1 MSIDIN
7 VLKGKIP
14 DVVFE
19 QIFDACTSFKIQ
31 TPLRLAHFLAQC
43 SHESAGFTRVEENL
57 NYSAKGLLQVFPK
70 YFTEESAIKYEHN
83 GIMIASRV
91 YADRMGNRDETSQ
104 DGWKFRCRGYIQ
116 LTGKDNYQ
124 RFGSKVCEN
133 LLNDPDLV
141 ATKYPLL
148 SAAWFWDQRRLND
161 LADKGSDQNIVA
173 SVTKVING
181 GYNGLEDRQKQ
192 FEKFYGVLNVR

>member
-19 QIFDACTSFKIQ
+19 QLFDACTFFKIQ

-43 SHESAGFTRVEENL
+43 AHESAGFARVEENL
-57 NYSAKGLLQVFPK
+57 NYSAKRLTQVFPK
-70 YFTEESAIKYEHN
+70 YFTEESSNKYEHN
-83 GIMIASRV
+83 GIMIASHV

-104 DGWKFRCRGYIQ
+104 DGWKFRGRGYIQ
-116 LTGKDNYQ
+116 LTGKENYEK
-124 RFGSKVCEN
+124 FGAKVSEN

-148 SAAWFWDQRRLND
+148 SAAWFWDSKNLNE
-161 LADKGSDQNIVA
+161 LADIGATENEVA
-173 SVTKVING
+173 AITRKVNG
-181 GYNGLEDRQKQ
+181 GFHGLEERTTL
-192 FEKFYGVLNVR
+192 FYKFYELLNG

>member
-1 MSIDIN
+1 MSVDIN

-104 DGWKFRCRGYIQ
+104 DGWKFRGRGYIQ

-124 RFGSKVCEN
+124 RFGSKVSEN
-133 LLNDPDLV
+133 LLTDPDLV

-148 SAAWFWDQRRLND
+148 SAAWFWDSKNLNE
-161 LADKGSDQNIVA
+161 LADMGSTENEVA
-173 SVTKVING
+173 TITRKVNG
-181 GYNGLEDRQKQ
+181 GFNGLEERTKL
-192 FEKFYGVLNVR
+192 FNKFYELLNG

>member
-14 DVVFE
+14 DVVYD
-19 QIFDACTSFKIQ
+19 QLFDACTFFKIQ

-43 SHESAGFTRVEENL
+43 SHESAGFARVEENL
-57 NYSAKGLLQVFPK
+57 NYSAKRLLQVFPK

-91 YADRMGNRDETSQ
+91 YADRIGNRDETSQ
-104 DGWKFRCRGYIQ
+104 DGWKFRGRGYIQ
-116 LTGKDNYQ
+116 LTGKENYEK
-124 RFGSKVCEN
+124 FGSKVSEN
-133 LLNDPDLV
+133 LLTDPDLV

-148 SAAWFWDQRRLND
+148 SAAWFWDSKNLNEI
-161 LADKGSDQNIVA
+161 ADAGATENEVA
-173 SVTKVING
+173 AITRKVNG
-181 GYNGLEDRQKQ
+181 GFNGLEERTKL
-192 FEKFYGVLNVR
+192 FHKFNELLNG